1 MALSRA
7 RGILSRQGTPRL
19 DSGAVDLKDYL
30 RKPKEFP
37 ETPGHTG
44 SSKSALYRS
53 IKKFVVFP
61 QGKGGQ
67 ATAALVGPAAARNAL
82 SAIKPASRVSEKT
95 RRTVNLTALN
105 SAKASS
111 NASLAAALRH
121 GSNAPCTG
129 HQNADPAT
137 KCGAASHSDAQYA
150 VDEEVE
156 YQLLR
161 YEGVDPQLMSSVKEV
176 RELLLSD
183 ASAFGAAAPHA
194 IQPPV
199 ANSKHYMISPAHMSF
214 LLHRIKALTGRDTCS
229 KEELLQ
235 RVLSFL
241 ETGSIETAGDTGA
254 TWSYKAS
261 NRTLISDKS
270 LDDDLQSL
278 LSSIQSRASAASSQP
293 PASAAAAES
302 SATNANHSAPRD
314 TTNSAYRADASDS
327 KICAQLAQLDY
338 SRAAERSGSNRKAVT
353 SNQVTVQ
360 RLTADTI
367 ASYLNVDANKIISL
381 VEELD
386 CDPAHLS
393 VDEASFIVEEL
404 GIPFRVDFAESR
416 EGVTISRATKMEVKR
431 SLVVTIMGHVDHG
444 KTTLL
449 DTLQRSNIAAGE
461 SGRITQKLGA
471 FKIQLERGPLVFV
484 DTPGHAA
491 FGRMRDRG
499 VRCADVVILVVAADD
514 GVMPQTR
521 EAIEL
526 IRRNDLPYVV
536 AVNKIDIDAGL
547 HVRGMLEDCGL
558 DLSDVPVVYIS
569 AKSGKNV
576 DELAGA
582 LFDLGERLNLTV
594 DASMPG
600 AAYVFETER
609 HPTWGDCLRTIVRS
623 GVLREGDWLVCGESY
638 GKVKRMFDPNGRPVK
653 QAFPSDI
660 VQVSWP
666 YSTPCAG
673 LFVQQRESQAKAQ
686 KLAALAKRRSAN
698 ASHRL
703 TAAPSAGTATTAAP
717 TVVGDGGRRPT
728 KGERLDAKPIPEL
741 CVVLR
746 CGDQGG
752 LDAVLEWIAEF
763 NERKRADCDVSHLKD
778 RGYVETHTTDVTPLL
793 SSWNP
798 IRVVSSNVGA
808 FNRSDSQF
816 VEAGNVAFLGFSTP
830 PPKGIPVPELTRTH
844 NVVYEL
850 FNDIERMFDF
860 YFGPTYVLKQE
871 ASMSVTQVGSIS
883 LKGVGKRQAVGTSVL
898 SGTVRQG
905 NLCMLI
911 REGKVLARELAIASM
926 QSSRK
931 NATELLKGDNNN
943 CLVFRNCDTEA
954 KLGDEIVSYTKEPL
968 PPLFGVVS
976 ESILQ

>member
-1 MALSRA
+1 M
-7 RGILSRQGTPRL
+7 
-19 DSGAVDLKDYL
+19 
-30 RKPKEFP
+30 

-44 SSKSALYRS
+44 SSKSYSNRN
-53 IKKFVVFP
+53 IKRFVTFP
-61 QGKGGQ
+61 KGKGSR
-67 ATAALVGPAAARNAL
+67 VPAAFVGLTASRNAL
-82 SAIKPASRVSEKT
+82 NTIKPAPRILDKT
-95 RRTVNLTALN
+95 RRTINLNALN
-105 SAKASS
+105 AAKASS
-111 NASLAAALRH
+111 NAALAAAL
-121 GSNAPCTG
+121 
-129 HQNADPAT
+129 
-137 KCGAASHSDAQYA
+137 QYA
-150 VDEEVE
+150 NNAQSTGRQNTDQATHCGIFNRTNLHDAAKEEVE
-156 YQLLR
+156 YQLLK
-161 YEGVDPQLMSSVKEV
+161 YEGLDPQLMSSVMEI
-176 RELLLSD
+176 RELLMSD
-183 ASAFGAAAPHA
+183 ASAFDLTAPNT
-194 IQPPV
+194 IQPKDE
-199 ANSKHYMISPAHMSF
+199 NGKQYMIGPAHISF
-214 LLHRIKALTGRDTCS
+214 LLHRIKALTGRETWS
-229 KEELLQ
+229 KEELIQ
-235 RVLSFL
+235 SVLSFL
-241 ETGSIETAGDTGA
+241 ETGNIEAAINTGA
-254 TWSYKAS
+254 SWSYKAS
-261 NRTLISDKS
+261 DRTLISDKS

-278 LSSIQSRASAASSQP
+278 LSSIQSRASAASHQP
-293 PASAAAAES
+293 PVSAASTDSSVSKAEQSAADNDTSTVSRVS
-302 SATNANHSAPRD
+302 SAGVD
-314 TTNSAYRADASDS
+314 ISD
-327 KICAQLAQLDY
+327 QVLQMDY
-338 SRAAERSGSNRKAVT
+338 SKAPERSGSNRNEANGDK
-353 SNQVTVQ
+353 VTVR
-360 RLTADTI
+360 RLTANAI
-367 ASYLNVDANKIISL
+367 ASYLKIDENKIISL
-381 VEELD
+381 AEELD
-386 CDPAHLS
+386 CDPDHLS

-404 GIPFRVDFAESR
+404 GIPFRVDFTESR
-416 EGVTISRATKMEVKR
+416 DGVTISRVSKMEFKR

-471 FKIQLERGPLVFV
+471 FKIELDRGKLVFV

-526 IRRNDLPYVV
+526 IQRNNLPYVV
-536 AVNKIDIDAGL
+536 AVNKVDIDAGL

-576 DELAGA
+576 DELTAA
-582 LFDLGERLNLTV
+582 LFDMGERLNLTV

-600 AAYVFETER
+600 TAYVFETER
-609 HPTWGDCLRTIVRS
+609 HPTWGDCLRTIVRT
-623 GVLREGDWLVCGESY
+623 GVLREGDWLVCGESC
-638 GKVKRMFDPNGRPVK
+638 GKVKRMFDANGRHIK
-653 QAFPSDI
+653 QAMPSDI

-666 YSTPCAG
+666 YSAPCAG

-703 TAAPSAGTATTAAP
+703 ATVSSVTGPNPATAAVGTAEYRSMK
-717 TVVGDGGRRPT
+717 GDRV
-728 KGERLDAKPIPEL
+728 DIKPIPEL

-752 LDAVLEWIAEF
+752 LDAVLEWIADF
-763 NERKRADCDVSHLKD
+763 NERKRADCDIGYLKD
-778 RGYVETHTTDVTPLL
+778 RGYIEKHTTDATPLL
-793 SSWNP
+793 PSWNP
-798 IRVVSSNVGA
+798 IRVVSGNVGA

-830 PPKGIPVPELTRTH
+830 PPKGIPVPDLMRTH

-871 ASMSVTQVGSIS
+871 ANMNVTQVGTIN
-883 LKGVGKRQAVGTSVL
+883 LKGIGKRQAIGTSVL
-898 SGTVRQG
+898 SGTVRLG
-905 NLCMLI
+905 NLCMLM
-911 REGKVLARELAIASM
+911 REGKVLARDLAVVSM

-943 CLVFRNCDTEA
+943 CLVFRDCDIEA
-954 KLGDEIVSYTKEPL
+954 KLGDEIVSYTKDPL

-976 ESILQ
+976 DSILE